1 MEEEVDEL
9 DGEEEQDDDDK
20 PKKNKKRKC
29 DSDLA
34 AKAKSKSK
42 ASKAD
47 GETTTKKRGFRTHIN
62 GVDVWPFYVVV
73 EAVENRPVAEQ
84 RSRID
89 SSRMTLTR
97 PVGMMVVLVEDH
109 CCSLV
114 TNEFVGRPMRRL
126 VRHNRIGGDGKH
138 WRGGWRGSTIGG

>member
-1 MEEEVDEL
+1 MNLTVR
-9 DGEEEQDDDDK
+9 
-20 PKKNKKRKC
+20 KNR
-29 DSDLA
+29 
-34 AKAKSKSK
+34 
-42 ASKAD
+42 
-47 GETTTKKRGFRTHIN
+47 TTTTSPRRTRRGSVTQSWLQRRNPSPRQVKRMVKRLHRRGFRTHIN
-62 GVDVWPFYVVV
+62 GVDVWPFYMVV

-97 PVGMMVVLVEDH
+97 PVGMTVVLVEDH

-138 WRGGWRGSTIGG
+138 WQGGWRGSTIGG